1 MPIEIKELHIRGVLT
16 TDGQEATANQAASE
30 SDQSAIID
38 ACVEKVLRILED
50 KKER

>member
-1 MPIEIKELHIRGVLT
+1 MPIEIKELHIKGVL
-16 TDGQEATANQAASE
+16 ANDQNPVVNQPASE
-30 SDQSAIID
+30 SDHRAIID